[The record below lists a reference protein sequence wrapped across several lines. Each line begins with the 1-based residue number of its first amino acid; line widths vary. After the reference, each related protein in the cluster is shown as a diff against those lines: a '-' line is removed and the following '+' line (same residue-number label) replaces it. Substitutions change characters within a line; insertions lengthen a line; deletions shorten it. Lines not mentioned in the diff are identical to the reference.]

1 MKALVGAVN
10 QEKALVGAFSV
21 IVQPV
26 VKPMEHYTAL
36 VITRTRG
43 HVPHNLGGE
52 EVLPAAG
59 EDVRGGVQAVAPHRG
74 LHGPE
79 LVSPCASV
87 RGLGVRGVGAVTTLC
102 PGQAGL
108 GPAHSHA
115 CVVTLVGSS
124 SHAPGQPSPASPAL
138 QTADWL
144 DNFSY
149 LSVAPV
155 QPSPAQAG
163 GTLVLY
169 VLYVWCHTYI
179 RYLHVSVVAVS
190 RVTCHTVWPRDTA

>member
-87 RGLGVRGVGAVTTLC
+87 RGLGVRGVGAVTTLSWL
-102 PGQAGL
+102 GWAGPTSL
-108 GPAHSHA
+108 PRDG
-115 CVVTLVGSS
+115 VDVTLTSLIVTPEENCSS
-124 SHAPGQPSPASPAL
+124 QNAK
-138 QTADWL
+138 
-144 DNFSY
+144 
-149 LSVAPV
+149 
-155 QPSPAQAG
+155 
-163 GTLVLY
+163 
-169 VLYVWCHTYI
+169 CH
-179 RYLHVSVVAVS
+179 SQ
-190 RVTCHTVWPRDTA
+190 

>member
-1 MKALVGAVN
+1 
-10 QEKALVGAFSV
+10 
-21 IVQPV
+21 
-26 VKPMEHYTAL
+26 MEHYTAL

-59 EDVRGGVQAVAPHRG
+59 EDVRGGVQAVA

-79 LVSPCASV
+79 LCASV

-124 SHAPGQPSPASPAL
+124 SHAPGQPSPASPA
-138 QTADWL
+138 
-144 DNFSY
+144 
-149 LSVAPV
+149 
-155 QPSPAQAG
+155 QPSPADCRLVGQLLLSFCCPCTAQPSPGWRNTCVVCVVCMVSHLYPLSPRICCG
-163 GTLVLY
+163 G
-169 VLYVWCHTYI
+169 
-179 RYLHVSVVAVS
+179 
-190 RVTCHTVWPRDTA
+190 VTCHVSHCVAA

>member
-1 MKALVGAVN
+1 M
-10 QEKALVGAFSV
+10 
-21 IVQPV
+21 IVQP
-26 VKPMEHYTAL
+26 MDHYTAL

-79 LVSPCASV
+79 LVSVWQRAWSRCPRCGGRDNTVSWPGWAGPRTQPRV
-87 RGLGVRGVGAVTTLC
+87 CCNLGGLQQSRAR
-102 PGQAGL
+102 
-108 GPAHSHA
+108 PA
-115 CVVTLVGSS
+115 
-124 SHAPGQPSPASPAL
+124 QPAQPRPASPVL

-190 RVTCHTVWPRDTA
+190 RVTCHTVWLRDTA

>member
-1 MKALVGAVN
+1 
-10 QEKALVGAFSV
+10 
-21 IVQPV
+21 
-26 VKPMEHYTAL
+26 MEHYTAL

-87 RGLGVRGVGAVTTLC
+87 RGLGVRGVGAVKTLC
-102 PGQAGL
+102 PGWAG
-108 GPAHSHA
+108 PRHSHA

-124 SHAPGQPSPASPAL
+124 SHAPGQPSPAQPAQSCRL
-138 QTADWL
+138 QTGWTTSL
-144 DNFSY
+144 IFLLPLY
-149 LSVAPV
+149 
-155 QPSPAQAG
+155 SPAQPRLEEHLCCMCCMCGVTPISAIS
-163 GTLVLY
+163 TYLL
-169 VLYVWCHTYI
+169 WRCH
-179 RYLHVSVVAVS
+179 VS
-190 RVTCHTVWPRDTA
+190 RVTLCGRVTQRDQCAMLRGEE